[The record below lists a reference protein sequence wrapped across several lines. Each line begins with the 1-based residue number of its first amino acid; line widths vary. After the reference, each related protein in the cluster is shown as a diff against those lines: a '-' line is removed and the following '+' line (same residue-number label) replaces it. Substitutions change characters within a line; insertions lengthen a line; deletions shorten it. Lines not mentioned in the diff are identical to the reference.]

1 MKRCLRLCTLL
12 LLSLVACQPAADE
25 NATLAPT
32 PLATTVGLATVEPTS
47 PVAESPSVSHTPAGP
62 SPTATSATEPTAPT
76 IPPGPLPD
84 AAAQTL
90 LYQLTG
96 DDGLGVYDAAEAI
109 QASGDS
115 RFVAAFIELIRASQL
130 NLSFV
135 NPDYWAYHAGQLAGV
150 DLGADWAAWID
161 WYGAS
166 DLTPPPGFTGW
177 KGELLGRID
186 PLFADFLADNLP
198 SNIRVEEIQWGGVRV
213 DGIPALD
220 HALQIPAAEAT
231 YLEPGE
237 PVFGIALNGE
247 AHAYPLR
254 IIDWHE
260 MANDTVG
267 GVPLSL
273 AYCTLCGAAIAYH
286 GVGSDGVTYDFG
298 SSGFLYRSNKLMYD
312 RQTRTLWNQLTG
324 EPVLGPLAGTGV
336 KLELLP
342 VVLTSWAAWQAQ
354 HPETLVLDI
363 NTGFDRPYEVGAA
376 YGAYFASNG
385 TMFPVWQRSDLLET
399 KAQVYALIIDGTAK
413 AYPLELLTAEEVV
426 NDTLAGQELVL
437 VARRG
442 FVEADGQDRRFGPIS
457 YAAGAEVRV
466 FARDGH
472 TFTPGEALDE
482 LVDETGRIWTIT
494 EAALVSEDGAELP
507 RISGHLAY
515 WFGWFAFFP
524 NTLVYGES

>member
-1 MKRCLRLCTLL
+1 MKTRCFLSTLVLL
-12 LLSLVACQPAADE
+12 LLAACQTAGGENDEPVATATDAATST
-25 NATLAPT
+25 ALAPT
-32 PLATTVGLATVEPTS
+32 AEPPDLA
-47 PVAESPSVSHTPAGP
+47 VATPAG
-62 SPTATSATEPTAPT
+62 SPTTATAQPT
-76 IPPGPLPD
+76 IPAGPISDDL
-84 AAAQTL
+84 AQTL

-96 DDGLGVYDAAEAI
+96 DDGQAVFDAAEYV
-109 QASGDS
+109 QASGDQ
-115 RFVAAFIELIRASQL
+115 RFVSVFVELIRASQL
-130 NLSFV
+130 GLSFV
-135 NPDYWAYHAGQLAGV
+135 NPDYWAYHAGMLAGE
-150 DLGADWAAWID
+150 DLGADWATWID

-166 DLTPPPGFTGW
+166 DLMPPPGFTGW
-177 KGELLGRID
+177 KGDLLGRID
-186 PLFADFLADNLP
+186 PLFADFLADDLS
-198 SNIRVEEIQWGGVRV
+198 SNIRVEEIQWGGVVV

-220 HALQIPAAEAT
+220 HSPQIPASAAT
-231 YLEPGE
+231 YLEPTE

-312 RQTRTLWNQLTG
+312 RQTRSLWNQLTG
-324 EPVLGPLAGTGV
+324 EPVLGPLVGTGV
-336 KLELLP
+336 ELELLP

-376 YGAYFASNG
+376 YGAYFASSG
-385 TMFPVWQRSDLLET
+385 TMFPVWQRSELLAT
-399 KAQVYALIIDGTAK
+399 KAQVYALTIDGTPK
-413 AYPLELLTAEEVV
+413 AYPLDLLTAEGVV
-426 NDTLAGQELVL
+426 NDTVAGQGLVL

-442 FVEADGQDRRFGPIS
+442 IVEAEGQDRRYGPIN
-457 YAAGAEVRV
+457 YAAGAEVRA
-466 FARDGH
+466 FARDGY
-472 TFTPGEALDE
+472 TFAPGEALDE

-494 EAALVSEDGAELP
+494 ETALIGPDGAELP